1 METILFAYGSL
12 AVTLGEALLALLLG
26 LVGLALGW
34 LLGAARRPLA
44 EGRPGRARAQQLAR
58 SDDAFLKGITHLMA
72 DHTDQAIEE
81 FTKAVTL
88 NSDTV
93 ETYVVLGNLFRQK
106 GEIERAV
113 RIRQNIIARPNL
125 DPAIKRQALFDLGL
139 DYRKGGLY
147 NRAAEIMAELLTADP
162 SHVEALQQV
171 VSLCEETRDW
181 QNAFDALKRLDRL
194 TKRDS
199 RPILAHYKAERGKE
213 LMAEGELERAEEYLE
228 QAIATHK
235 DCLDAYLHLGDLEL
249 FRGRH
254 KKALGI
260 WRKAARLEPV
270 HAHLVIARI
279 TAAEEALGQAAVD
292 DFLGEIELGQATAAT
307 LLAMASYAH
316 RRERDERALNL
327 LDLAVQKTPGHLG
340 AQRLRGQILLAQ
352 GGGPRALK
360 AFGELLAVIDGELAT
375 YQCQQCGLTSPQ
387 LTWRC
392 PRCQS
397 WDRMM
402 PAAPTR

>member
-1 METILFAYGSL
+1 M
-12 AVTLGEALLALLLG
+12 
-26 LVGLALGW
+26 
-34 LLGAARRPLA
+34 
-44 EGRPGRARAQQLAR
+44 
-58 SDDAFLKGITHLMA
+58 
-72 DHTDQAIEE
+72 
-81 FTKAVTL
+81 TL

-249 FRGRH
+249 FRDPQEGRWH
-254 KKALGI
+254 LAQGGQV
-260 WRKAARLEPV
+260 EPV

-279 TAAEEALGQAAVD
+279 TAAEEALARRGGRFPGGD
-292 DFLGEIELGQATAAT
+292 PLGQATAAT
-307 LLAMASYAH
+307 LLAMASYAQ